1 MNASADKLEVIL
13 IEDKMR
19 EVHVQRNQLGKVIGP
34 YLMDN
39 KDYKKAWKNLDGG
52 NCSSQR
58 WIRKGFVIGGV
69 LYGE

>member
-13 IEDKMR
+13 IKDKMR

-39 KDYKKAWKNLDGG
+39 KDYKKA
-52 NCSSQR
+52 
-58 WIRKGFVIGGV
+58 
-69 LYGE
+69 